1 MYVAS
6 RLAHQGG
13 ATLCA
18 ALVERS
24 RERVELVRRGAAG
37 SEHLVELEELV
48 VRESRQLRAPPE
60 VLGQLWVSARFREI
74 RLEPQRLRGNRDILR
89 AKLPGDHPIERDLC
103 HCLAA
108 RRADGVPARD
118 SKRVPQLGQ
127 RASSSTGPSS
137 RASPRSIATS

>member
-1 MYVAS
+1 MLRNQAAAHVRSS

-60 VLGQLWVSARFREI
+60 VLGELWVSARFREV
-74 RLEPQRLRGNRDILR
+74 RLEPQGLRGNRDILR
-89 AKLPGDHPIERDLC
+89 AKLPGD
-103 HCLAA
+103 
-108 RRADGVPARD
+108 
-118 SKRVPQLGQ
+118 
-127 RASSSTGPSS
+127 
-137 RASPRSIATS
+137 